1 VTDSEHPDLMDPSVQ
16 QCPYELYKALRA
28 SAPLYKMPSTGFRL
42 VTNYALAR
50 EVIRKPDQYLSSV
63 SPMALSDDGIPQEI
77 IDIYEAGG
85 WLPLASCSTSD
96 PPQHPRVR
104 GFLEKLFTAERVRA
118 VTPVIDAIAE
128 SLLDEL
134 PDQSEVEFVQDF
146 AHPLPMMVIAAL
158 LGVPRADIAQF
169 KIWSDAIVEPF
180 SMMASPER
188 RIECARLVVEM
199 QTYFADMVADRQK
212 HPGEDLI
219 SEAIAYRDVAG
230 EPFTMQ
236 ELMTIITIDLLASGN
251 ETTTAAI
258 GSGMKL
264 LIENPDVAA
273 DITADAELIP
283 KFAEEVL
290 RLESPAQGMFRRCAM
305 TSTLAGETLHK
316 GDLLN
321 IRFGA
326 ANRDE
331 AQFSKPDTIDLHRAK
346 PGSHLAFGM
355 GRHVCVGAALARQEI
370 ISAFRAICQRYD
382 HFELIAGQPE
392 PRYQPS
398 LFGRNLLALP
408 LRLSKE
414 SQRSSQLLGTRVETE
429 R

>member
-1 VTDSEHPDLMDPSVQ
+1 
-16 QCPYELYKALRA
+16 
-28 SAPLYKMPSTGFRL
+28 MPSTGFRL

>member
-1 VTDSEHPDLMDPSVQ
+1 MTDSDHPDLMDPVVQ
-16 QCPYELYKALRA
+16 QCPYALYKALRA

-50 EVIRKPDQYLSSV
+50 EVIRAPDQYLSSV

-77 IDIYEAGG
+77 IDIYETGG

-96 PPQHPRVR
+96 APQHPRVR

-118 VTPVIDAIAE
+118 VTPTIDAIAE

-134 PDQSEVEFVQDF
+134 ADQSEVEFVQDF

-158 LGVPRADIAQF
+158 LGVPQADIAQF

-199 QTYFADMVADRQK
+199 QSYFADMVADRQK
-212 HPGEDLI
+212 NPGEDLI
-219 SEAIAYRDVAG
+219 SEAIAYRDAAG

-264 LIENPDVAA
+264 LIENPDVVA
-273 DITADAELIP
+273 DITTDAGADTQLCRGSAAAGVTSTGDVQAVRCGIH
-283 KFAEEVL
+283 AGG
-290 RLESPAQGMFRRCAM
+290 RDAARGRPAQYSLRCRQP
-305 TSTLAGETLHK
+305 G
-316 GDLLN
+316 
-321 IRFGA
+321 RGA
-326 ANRDE
+326 
-331 AQFSKPDTIDLHRAK
+331 I
-346 PGSHLAFGM
+346 
-355 GRHVCVGAALARQEI
+355 
-370 ISAFRAICQRYD
+370 
-382 HFELIAGQPE
+382 PE
-392 PRYQPS
+392 PRRYRSAPHQTRKSSGLRHGSSRLRRCRTRSTRNRQCFQGNLPS
-398 LFGRNLLALP
+398 L
-408 LRLSKE
+408 
-414 SQRSSQLLGTRVETE
+414 
-429 R
+429 

>member
-1 VTDSEHPDLMDPSVQ
+1 MTDSDHPDLMDPAVQ

-50 EVIRKPDQYLSSV
+50 EVIRAPDHYLSSV

-77 IDIYEAGG
+77 IDIYETGG

-96 PPQHPRVR
+96 APQHPRVR

-118 VTPVIDAIAE
+118 VTPTIDAIAE

-134 PDQSEVEFVQDF
+134 AGQSKIEFVQDF

-158 LGVPRADIAQF
+158 LGVPQADIAQF

-212 HPGEDLI
+212 NPGEDLI
-219 SEAIAYRDVAG
+219 SQAIAYRDAAG

-264 LIENPDVAA
+264 LVENPDVVA
-273 DITADAELIP
+273 DITADAALIP
-283 KFAEEVL
+283 NFAEEVL
-290 RLESPAQGMFRRCAM
+290 RLESPAQGMFRRCAAA
-305 TSTLAGETLHK
+305 STLAGETLQE

-331 AQFSKPDTIDLHRAK
+331 AQFPNPDAIDLHRTK

-370 ISAFRAICQRYD
+370 VSAFRAICRRYD
-382 HFELIAGQPE
+382 RFELNAGEPE

-398 LFGRNLLALP
+398 LFGRNLLSLP
-408 LRLSKE
+408 IKW
-414 SQRSSQLLGTRVETE
+414 SSRP
-429 R
+429 

>member
-1 VTDSEHPDLMDPSVQ
+1 MTDSDHPDLMDPAVQ
-16 QCPYELYKALRA
+16 QCPYALYKALRA

-50 EVIRKPDQYLSSV
+50 EVIRAPDQYLSSV

-77 IDIYEAGG
+77 IDIYETGG

-96 PPQHPRVR
+96 APQHPRVR

-118 VTPVIDAIAE
+118 VTPTIDAIAE

-134 PDQSEVEFVQDF
+134 AGKSEIEFVQDF

-158 LGVPRADIAQF
+158 LGVPQADIAQF

-212 HPGEDLI
+212 NPGEDLI
-219 SEAIAYRDVAG
+219 SEAIAYRDAAG

-264 LIENPDVAA
+264 LIENPDVVA
-273 DITADAELIP
+273 DITTDAELIP
-283 KFAEEVL
+283 NFAEEVL
-290 RLESPAQGMFRRCAM
+290 RLESPAQGMFRRCAAA
-305 TSTLAGETLHK
+305 STLAGETLQE

-331 AQFSKPDTIDLHRAK
+331 AQFPNPDAIDLHRTK
-346 PGSHLAFGM
+346 PGGHLAFGM

-370 ISAFRAICQRYD
+370 VSAFRAICRRYD
-382 HFELIAGQPE
+382 RFELSTGEPE

-398 LFGRNLLALP
+398 LFGRNLLSLP
-408 LRLSKE
+408 IKW
-414 SQRSSQLLGTRVETE
+414 SSRP
-429 R
+429 

>member
-1 VTDSEHPDLMDPSVQ
+1 
-16 QCPYELYKALRA
+16 
-28 SAPLYKMPSTGFRL
+28 
-42 VTNYALAR
+42 
-50 EVIRKPDQYLSSV
+50 
-63 SPMALSDDGIPQEI
+63 
-77 IDIYEAGG
+77 
-85 WLPLASCSTSD
+85 
-96 PPQHPRVR
+96 
-104 GFLEKLFTAERVRA
+104 
-118 VTPVIDAIAE
+118 
-128 SLLDEL
+128 
-134 PDQSEVEFVQDF
+134 
-146 AHPLPMMVIAAL
+146 MMVIAAL
-158 LGVPRADIAQF
+158 LGVPQADIAQF

-199 QTYFADMVADRQK
+199 QAYFADMVADRQNN
-212 HPGEDLI
+212 PGEDLI
-219 SEAIAYRDVAG
+219 SEAMAYRDTSG

-264 LIENPDVAA
+264 LIENPDVASE
-273 DITADAELIP
+273 ISADAAVIP
-283 KFAEEVL
+283 NFAEEVL
-290 RLESPAQGMFRRCAM
+290 RLESPAQGMFRRCA
-305 TSTLAGETLHK
+305 SASELGGETLQE

-331 AQFSKPDTIDLHRAK
+331 AQFPNPDAIDLHRAK

-370 ISAFRAICQRYD
+370 ISAFTAIFQRYD
-382 HFELIAGQPE
+382 RFELIAGQPE

-408 LRLSKE
+408 LRWSK
-414 SQRSSQLLGTRVETE
+414 TP
-429 R
+429 